1 MITATKRRTH
11 SQLSTRGF
19 IKQIA
24 TYLHVYALEKSVSK
38 VEIDPL
44 QPT

>member
-1 MITATKRRTH
+1 MITATKRTY
-11 SQLSTRGF
+11 SQLGTRGF
-19 IKQIA
+19 IKQP
-24 TYLHVYALEKSVSK
+24 TLHVYALEKSVSK